1 MPFWFNIPWNY
12 INNGRG
18 TWRLKK
24 LDEGIAHS
32 WIKLIDIRQY
42 GIFSIVGFA
51 HDPKMFQKSNEA
63 CIYGGSFWGRLA
75 PQWLA
80 PDIPCRWSPA
90 DPDKI
95 IRKLGI
101 WSFIPLNLFGH
112 RLGETIWTDDWNHWL
127 DLIACCFM
135 AILSGKVA
143 EFGWNMVKHLYRQ
156 LKMVQWHNIHC
167 LGKRNTWPASYR
179 PTELV
184 WCGPIYKAWFNGL
197 ALIGVY
203 STYGGCL

>member
-1 MPFWFNIPWNY
+1 MPFWFNISWNY
-12 INNGRG
+12 INNWRG

-24 LDEGIAHS
+24 LDQGIAHS
-32 WIKLIDIRQY
+32 WIQLIDIRQY
-42 GIFSIVGFA
+42 GTFSIVGFA
-51 HDPKMFQKSNEA
+51 HDPKMFQKSTEA

-112 RLGETIWTDDWNHWL
+112 RLGENNMNRWLKPLTRSDCLLFYGKFIWK
-127 DLIACCFM
+127 
-135 AILSGKVA
+135 SGRV
-143 EFGWNMVKHLYRQ
+143 WVKHGEACISATQ
-156 LKMVQWHNIHC
+156 
-167 LGKRNTWPASYR
+167 
-179 PTELV
+179 
-184 WCGPIYKAWFNGL
+184 NG
-197 ALIGVY
+197 
-203 STYGGCL
+203 TMT